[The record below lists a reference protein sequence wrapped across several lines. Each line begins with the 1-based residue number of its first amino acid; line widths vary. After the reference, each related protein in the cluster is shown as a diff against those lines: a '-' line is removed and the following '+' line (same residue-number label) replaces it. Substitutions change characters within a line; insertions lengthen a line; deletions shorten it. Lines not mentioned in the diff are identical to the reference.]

1 MLQVE
6 APAALAVTGEE
17 DIDLLGILPPIA
29 AFAFFYFLVAP
40 VRELAT
46 WLLIKLLVC
55 SRSDTEF

>member
-29 AFAFFYFLVAP
+29 AFAFVYFLVCP
-40 VRELAT
+40 VREPAAPYSQ
-46 WLLIKLLVC
+46 IK
-55 SRSDTEF
+55 SS